1 MHEGPP
7 YRRHRERFLQ
17 ELARA
22 GAAAVIP
29 TATPKVRNHD
39 SEYRFRPDSDFWYL
53 TGFAEPGCVLVLLP
67 PRPGAPPGP
76 RSVLFLRER
85 KRDEEIWTGRRL
97 GVEAAPAELGI
108 DQAFPIGEL
117 WSRLAGLL
125 RGYARVVYRAGL
137 DEARDRELLAVL
149 ARLRRD
155 VRSAEPLFEGLVD
168 TAPLLHELRLIKGED
183 ELERMRRAA
192 AISAEAHQEA
202 LREARPGEREYEV
215 EARIEACFRRLGST
229 GSAYVPIVAS
239 GANAC
244 ILHYHENQAELR
256 EGELLLVDAGA
267 ECDYYASDVTRTF
280 PIGGSFSEAQGQLY
294 EVVLRAQE
302 RAIALVRSGETI
314 QSVHDAAV
322 RALAEGLMRLELVG
336 GPLERILEE
345 ETYRRFYM
353 HRTSHW
359 LGLDVHDCGAYTLAG
374 NPRPL
379 EPGMVLTVEPGLYVD
394 PGEAEVDE
402 RWRGIGIRIED
413 DVLVT
418 PEGCEVL
425 TAAIPKRPAELAR
438 ERG

>member
-1 MHEGPP
+1 MHVDPL

-17 ELARA
+17 GLARA

-53 TGFAEPGCVLVLLP
+53 SGFAEPGCVLVLLP
-67 PRPGAPPGP
+67 ERAGSPGGP

-85 KRDEEIWTGRRL
+85 KPDEEIWTGRRL
-97 GVEAAPAELGI
+97 GVEAAPAELGV

-117 WSRLAGLL
+117 WSRLGGLL
-125 RGYARVVYRAGL
+125 RGCSRVVYRAGL
-137 DEARDRELLAVL
+137 DEARDRELLGVL

-155 VRSAEPLFEGLVD
+155 VRSAEPLFEELVD
-168 TAPLLHELRLIKGED
+168 TAPLLHELRLFKGEG

-192 AISAEAHQEA
+192 EISGEAHREA
-202 LREARPGEREYEV
+202 LRATRPGEREYEV
-215 EARIEACFRRLGST
+215 EARIEATFRRLGST

-244 ILHYHENQAELR
+244 VLHYHENQAELR
-256 EGELLLVDAGA
+256 AGDLLLIDAGA
-267 ECDYYASDVTRTF
+267 EFDYYASDVTRTF
-280 PIGGSFSEAQGQLY
+280 PIGGSFSEEQAALY
-294 EVVLRAQE
+294 DVVLRAQE
-302 RAIALVRSGETI
+302 RAIALVRPGESI
-314 QSVHDAAV
+314 RSVHDAAV
-322 RALAEGLMRLELVG
+322 RALAEGLMGLELLA

-359 LGLDVHDCGAYTLAG
+359 LGLDVHDCGAYSLG
-374 NPRPL
+374 GESRRF
-379 EPGMVLTVEPGLYVD
+379 EPGMALTVEPGLYVD
-394 PGEAEVDE
+394 PGERELDE

-413 DVLVT
+413 DLVVT

-425 TAAIPKRPAELAR
+425 TAAIPKRPVELAR
-438 ERG
+438 ARG